1 MRMEIKN
8 KKELDAWIF
17 KQLASGASVVSVRD
31 GSRADDFID
40 PDGTIVKLPVNTAWK
55 NIMTGEVFQ
64 IEYDDQA

>member
-40 PDGTIVKLPVNTAWK
+40 PDGTTVKMPVNTAWGK
-55 NIMTGEVFQ
+55 YREWRSFHT
-64 IEYDDQA
+64 

>member
-31 GSRADDFID
+31 GSRANDFID
-40 PDGTIVKLPVNTAWK
+40 LDGTIVKLPVNTAWK